1 MHAARIVFCVSLML
15 ISSGYC
21 YGVRAVAPVQVDGF
35 ALYVSPDGNDAWSGN
50 LPSPKA
56 DGTDGPFATI
66 SGARDAIREIK
77 RRDGIMKPITVFI
90 REGTYRVTG
99 PIVFT
104 PQDSGTEQHPIT
116 YAAYPGDKPI
126 VSGGRVT
133 AGLNKKGNL
142 WTVELPDVKSG
153 DWRFGALWVNGKRR
167 TVARTPN
174 DGYFYTAGKAS
185 SVKNPETGEEVS
197 REKIAFKFKPGDIK
211 PWDDLNDI
219 LVVAYH
225 SWETSTHRI
234 ASVDTESNVVTFTGP
249 AVWPFEQ
256 WGENQRY
263 YVENLREALD
273 APGEWY
279 LDRNT
284 GILSYWPKQGEDMSR
299 AEVVAPVAT
308 QLVLLQGDPGKEQ
321 FVEHLHFKD
330 IRFMHSDWPI
340 PPQGHSD
347 PQAAFSVPGAIHA
360 VGARYCSVEGCEI
373 SRVGTYGVW
382 FALGCKNNRIVQNHI
397 HDLGAGG
404 VRIGEGRSSNNDA
417 EAASHNLIDNNFI
430 HDGGKIFRAGVGVWI
445 GRSSHNTV
453 SHNEVSDLDYSG
465 LSIGWCWGYAP
476 STANNNLIEHNH
488 VHHIGRGVLSDMG
501 GIYTLGIS
509 PGTVI
514 RYNIFHD
521 IHSFSYG
528 GWGIYPDEG
537 STEILI
543 ENNIAYNTKTG
554 GFHQHYGRENVV
566 RNNIFAFS
574 REGQIIRSREEDHI
588 SFFFER
594 NIVYFNN
601 GQLLGSNWKNG
612 NYRLDYNCYWDTSRP
627 EVDFKGMSL
636 KQWQAKGQDVHSI
649 VADPLFVNGEEFDFR
664 LKPDSPAIKLGFKP
678 IDMSENGLYGPPE
691 WVAAPR
697 KIAR

>member
-1 MHAARIVFCVSLML
+1 MYSARIVFCVLLML
-15 ISSGYC
+15 VSSGYC
-21 YGVRAVAPVQVDGF
+21 YGARAVAPVQVDGF
-35 ALYVSPDGNDAWSGN
+35 ALYVAPDGNDSWSGN

-66 SGARDAIREIK
+66 AGARDAIREMK
-77 RRDGIMKPITVFI
+77 RRDGIMKPITVFV
-90 REGTYRVTG
+90 REGTYRVAE

-126 VSGGRVT
+126 VSGGRVIT
-133 AGLNKKGNL
+133 GWRKKGDL
-142 WTVELPDVKSG
+142 WAVELPDVKSG
-153 DWRFGALWVNGKRR
+153 DWHFGALWVNGERR
-167 TVARTPN
+167 VVARTPN
-174 DGYFYTAGKAS
+174 DGYLYTAGKAS
-185 SVKNPETGEEVS
+185 PVKEPETGEEVS
-197 REKIAFKFKPGDIK
+197 REKVAFKFKPGDIK
-211 PWDDLNDI
+211 PWEDLNDI

-234 ASVDTESNVVTFTGP
+234 ASVDAENNIVTFTGP

-256 WGENQRY
+256 WGKNQRY
-263 YVENLREALD
+263 HIENLRDALD

-279 LDRNT
+279 LDRKT
-284 GILSYWPKQGEDMSR
+284 GMLSYWPKDGEDMSR

-308 QLVLLQGDPGKEQ
+308 QLVLLQGDPKDEE
-321 FVEHLHFKD
+321 FVEHLHIKG

-347 PQAAFSVPGAIHA
+347 PQAAFSVPGALHA

-382 FALGCKNNRIVQNHI
+382 FSLGCKHNRIVQNEI

-404 VRIGEGRSSNNDA
+404 VRIGEGRSPENEP

-445 GRSSHNTV
+445 GRSSYNTV
-453 SHNEVSDLDYSG
+453 SHNEVCDLDYSG

-476 STANNNLIEHNH
+476 STANNNVIEHNH

-521 IHSFSYG
+521 IYSFSYG

-554 GFHQHYGRENVV
+554 GFHQHYGRENIV

-574 REGQIIRSREEDHI
+574 REGQIIRSREEEHI

-627 EVDFKGMSL
+627 EVEFKGMSFEE
-636 KQWQAKGQDVHSI
+636 WQAKGQDKHSI
-649 VADPLFVNGEEFDFR
+649 IADPLFVNAEEFDFR
-664 LKPDSPAIKLGFKP
+664 LNADSPALKLGFKP
-678 IDMSENGLYGPPE
+678 IDMTKNGLYGPPE
-691 WVAAPR
+691 WVAAPT
-697 KIAR
+697 KIKR